1 MKRAVDMNADPRSQH
16 RHVRPP
22 AQAGRFYPA
31 DPAQL
36 RRDVS
41 DYIAASSESAGPVPK
56 ALIAPHAGYE
66 YSGPIAGSAYAR
78 LQSGRDQIRR
88 VVLVGPSHFTRFQG
102 VAASGMDAFATPL
115 GTVPLDRAGIA
126 LAASLPG
133 VAISDDPHREEHSLE
148 AHIPFLQVVLGEF
161 ELVPLLVGEAAQRE
175 MARLLEVL
183 WGGPE
188 SCIIASSD
196 LSHYHD
202 YNTARQRDQ
211 ATARA
216 IEALDGEALDGY
228 DACGFQGVRG
238 LLEVARGRGLECRT
252 IDLRNSGD
260 TAGSRSRVV
269 GYGAFVLTAPAK

>member
-1 MKRAVDMNADPRSQH
+1 MNADSILGCGR
-16 RHVRPP
+16 VRPP
-22 AQAGRFYPA
+22 GQAGRFYPA

-36 RRDVS
+36 RKEVS
-41 DYIAASSESAGPVPK
+41 DYLDAAPRPTGPVPK
-56 ALIAPHAGYE
+56 ALIAPHAGYM

-78 LQSGRDQIRR
+78 LESGRDQIRR
-88 VVLVGPSHFTRFQG
+88 VVLVGPSHFARFNG

-115 GTVPLDRAGIA
+115 GNVPLDRAGIA
-126 LAASLPG
+126 RAASLPG
-133 VAISDDPHREEHSLE
+133 VAISEDPHREEHSLE
-148 AHIPFLQVVLGEF
+148 VHIPFLQVVLGEF
-161 ELVPLLVGEAAQRE
+161 ELVPLLVGEATQSE
-175 MARLLEVL
+175 VARLLEVL

-188 SCIIASSD
+188 SCIVASSD

-202 YNTARQRDQ
+202 YYTARQMDQ

-216 IEALDGEALDGY
+216 IEAFEGERLDGH

-238 LLEVARGRGLECRT
+238 LLEVARDRGLECRA

-269 GYGAFVLTAPAK
+269 GYGAFVLTTPGK